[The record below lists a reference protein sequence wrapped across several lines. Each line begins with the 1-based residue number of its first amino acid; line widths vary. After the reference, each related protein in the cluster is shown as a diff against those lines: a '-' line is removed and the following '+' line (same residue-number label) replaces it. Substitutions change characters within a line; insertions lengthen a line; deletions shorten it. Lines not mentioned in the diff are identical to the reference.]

1 MRLILPHPSIVNRP
15 WFVCTHPIDPMGIHL
30 LHCVHGNEHIGTHD
44 AIHNIFATIA
54 WNVGFHVGQQQLH
67 AFLSTTFNSSRRWID
82 IVLIKD
88 GICTLA
94 NIVITNPTRIDLLPQ
109 SCATQGFVASDA
121 TQANE
126 RSYCNWHPI
135 NQFLPLALEICGCLH
150 KHVDVF
156 LHDYANANWSLK
168 GTKCFHLSTLITF
181 LCQKV
186 LITLQRMQVSSIL
199 SQVVAIGLVTS

>member
-1 MRLILPHPSIVNRP
+1 MRLILPHPSIVNRL

-44 AIHNIFATIA
+44 AIYNIFATIA

-126 RSYCNWHPI
+126 RSYCNWHPT